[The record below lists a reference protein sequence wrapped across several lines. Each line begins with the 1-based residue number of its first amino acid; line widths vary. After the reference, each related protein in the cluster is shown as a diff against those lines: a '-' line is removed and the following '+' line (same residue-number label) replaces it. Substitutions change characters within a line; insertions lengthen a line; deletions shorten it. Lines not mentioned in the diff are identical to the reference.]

1 MLSIRDV
8 LTALAEG
15 RVQGNDSVTHLARP
29 LYLVPGSKA
38 VGELFGEM
46 REEGYQ
52 MAVIVSEYGGTSG
65 IVSIDQLVDDI
76 VGEVKEELVPAKKA
90 FEVVGAR
97 AYRIDGSMRIE
108 EANDQLELGIPQGDY
123 NTVSGFALNL
133 FGHFP
138 KEGEQ
143 LVHGDLRLVV
153 AEVKENRIASLFVT
167 KEKRRK
173 VPEQTDP
180 EGSSRIH
187 KNQAQH

>member
-1 MLSIRDV
+1 VLSIRDV

-97 AYRIDGSMRIE
+97 AYRIDGSMRIW
-108 EANDQLELGIPQGDY
+108 LEHPAPIRCHRYRQGKDSSS
-123 NTVSGFALNL
+123 TPVS
-133 FGHFP
+133 
-138 KEGEQ
+138 
-143 LVHGDLRLVV
+143 DL
-153 AEVKENRIASLFVT
+153 
-167 KEKRRK
+167 
-173 VPEQTDP
+173 
-180 EGSSRIH
+180 
-187 KNQAQH
+187 

>member
-108 EANDQLELGIPQGDY
+108 EANEMTKKSATKTKTRKESNFSKVDRGVCPHDDKPLSDDIAGRGAGVTRKCSACEHVWY
-123 NTVSGFALNL
+123 LNRKIRTSKCL
-133 FGHFP
+133 TCSQA
-138 KEGEQ
+138 KQ
-143 LVHGDLRLVV
+143 RT
-153 AEVKENRIASLFVT
+153 NR
-167 KEKRRK
+167 
-173 VPEQTDP
+173 
-180 EGSSRIH
+180 
-187 KNQAQH
+187 KNRP